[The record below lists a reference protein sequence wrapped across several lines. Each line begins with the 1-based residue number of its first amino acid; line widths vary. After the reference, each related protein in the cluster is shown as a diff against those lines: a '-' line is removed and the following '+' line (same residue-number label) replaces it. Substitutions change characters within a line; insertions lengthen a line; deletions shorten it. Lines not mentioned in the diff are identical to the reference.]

1 MDIIEKA
8 LRKKSSEVVKNAPLH
23 TKRPAQNDQSLA
35 SDEVVVTAVASQ
47 TEILND
53 DTQPRSINSI
63 DVDTKHL
70 SDLGILV
77 PDHENSVINEEFR
90 RIKTPLLQNIKG
102 KSAHPIRKA
111 NLIQV
116 TSALQGEG
124 KSFNA
129 VNLAMSMAM
138 ELDFN
143 VLLVD
148 ADVLKPSI
156 SNVLNIKTDKGLI
169 DYLSGDVDN
178 LSDVLLTTN
187 IPKLTLLPAGI
198 KHKLS
203 VELFNSDVMLQLFD
217 ELSQRYSDRVVIIDS
232 PPILQTNES
241 SILAQNVGQIVFVIE
256 QNTTAMI
263 DVKNAI
269 SKLPSD
275 AVIGL
280 VINKSRSGK
289 EDGYGYGYGYG
300 AE

>member
-8 LRKKSSEVVKNAPLH
+8 LKKKSSEVVANDTSLH
-23 TKRPAQNDQSLA
+23 IKRSVQNDKRSSDDGLLAAPIPPLTEALNEVLPQS
-35 SDEVVVTAVASQ
+35 
-47 TEILND
+47 N
-53 DTQPRSINSI
+53 NSI
-63 DVDTKHL
+63 EVDTAHL

-77 PDHENSVINEEFR
+77 PGNENTIINEEFR

-102 KSAHPIRKA
+102 KSAYPIEKA

-138 ELDFN
+138 EMDLN

-156 SNVLNIKTDKGLI
+156 SKVLNIKTEKGLI
-169 DYLSGDVDN
+169 EYLSGEVNN
-178 LSDVLLTTN
+178 LSDVLLSTN

-203 VELFNSDVMLQLFD
+203 VELFNSDIMLQLFD

-232 PPILQTNES
+232 PPVLQTNES

-256 QNTTAMI
+256 QNTTAVI

-269 SKLPSD
+269 SKLPTD
-275 AVIGL
+275 VVIGV